1 MSDFR
6 IFAARIKKITRMKI
20 SYNWLKQYVN
30 CDYPAEKISALLTS
44 TGLEVEDLTPFESVK
59 GSLKGVVV
67 GKVLTCIDHP
77 NSDHLH
83 ITTVDCGGEEPL
95 HIVCGAPNVAA
106 GQKVLVATIGTD
118 LWIHDEHITIKRGKI
133 RGEVSEGMICAEDE
147 LQLGESHDGIM
158 VLPDDYEVGKPASFY
173 FPVEN
178 DYTFEIGL
186 TANRSDATSHIGSAR
201 DLVAALN
208 QREDTTQYHLIKPSV
223 EDFRVETHDN
233 DIEVVVEDTA
243 ACPRYSGLSISG
255 VKVGPSPDWLKNR
268 LAAVGIRSINNIVD
282 ISNYVLMEMGQPMH
296 IFDAD
301 KIAGKKVVVKCLPE
315 GTPFVT
321 LDGVERKLNGRN
333 LMICNAEEPMCIAG
347 VFGGLKSGVTES
359 TTNIFLESAYFNPT
373 SIRKTSKYH
382 GLQTD
387 ASFRYERGA
396 DPNITLYALKRAAL
410 LVKAL
415 AGGTISSEIKDVQHG
430 DFTPARVDLKF
441 DYLNKVAGKA
451 IDKTQAVNILK
462 SLECAV
468 VECDETHV
476 VVDVPTCKVDVTRPV
491 DLVEEILRIYGY
503 DNIEIPSRV
512 HASVSRAVK
521 PNADQLQQKIS
532 DMLVANGFYEIMNN
546 SLTKAAYSEA
556 FEAFDSERNV
566 KILNPLSSDL
576 NVMRQTLLWGGL
588 ESIAFNQNRKVTDM
602 KFFEFGNVYF
612 YNAQAQGSQDTLAP
626 YSEYFHLDLFL
637 TGNKQAELWNNQ
649 PKPLDFFDL
658 KQYVMGIL
666 RLLRVDQNQLEVKE
680 GTLKH
685 YEYSLELYL
694 EGKRVATFGKLDKK
708 ALKHFDIKKDV
719 YHATLCWNTLMS
731 NYGKAPEVHFE
742 PLSKFPSVRR
752 DLAMI
757 FDKSVTFE
765 QVKKVAQAAEN
776 KLLQEMSLFDVY
788 EGDKIPEGKKQYAMS
803 FILMSPTATLTDK
816 AIEKAMGRIQGAIEK
831 ELNGVLR

>member
-1 MSDFR
+1 
-6 IFAARIKKITRMKI
+6 MKI

-30 CDYPAEKISALLTS
+30 CDYTAEKVSELLTS

-59 GSLKGVVV
+59 GALKGVVV
-67 GKVLTCIDHP
+67 GKVLTCVDHP

-83 ITTVDCGGEEPL
+83 ITTVNCGGEEPL

-118 LWIHDEHITIKRGKI
+118 LWIHDEQITIKKGKI

-158 VLPDDYEVGKPASFY
+158 VLPEDYEVGKPASFY
-173 FPVEN
+173 FPVEE
-178 DYTFEIGL
+178 DYTIEIGL

-208 QREDTTQYHLIKPSV
+208 QRENTTKYHLITPSV
-223 EDFRVETHDN
+223 DDFKVENHNN

-255 VKVGPSPDWLKNR
+255 VKVGPSPEWLKNR

-282 ISNYVLMEMGQPMH
+282 VSNYVLMEVGQPMH

-301 KIAGKKVVVKCLPE
+301 KITGKKVIVKCLPE

-333 LMICNAEEPMCIAG
+333 LMICNTEEPMCIAG
-347 VFGGLKSGVTES
+347 VFGGLKSGVTEE

-373 SIRKTSKYH
+373 SIRKTSKFH

-396 DPNITLYALKRAAL
+396 DPNITLYALKRAAM
-410 LVKAL
+410 LVKEL
-415 AGGTISSEIKDVQHG
+415 AGGTISSEIKDVING
-430 DFTPARVDLKF
+430 DFKPAQVDLKF
-441 DYLNKVAGKA
+441 DYLNKLAGQD

-462 SLECAV
+462 SLECKV
-468 VECDETHV
+468 VEQNDQHV
-476 VVDVPTCKVDVTRPV
+476 VVDIPTCKVDVTRPADV
-491 DLVEEILRIYGY
+491 VEEILRIYGY
-503 DNIEIPSRV
+503 DNIAIPSRI
-512 HASVSRAVK
+512 HASISRAVK

-532 DMLVANGFYEIMNN
+532 DMLVSNGFYEIMNN
-546 SLTKAAYSEA
+546 SLTKSAYSEA
-556 FEAFDSERNV
+556 FEAFPAERNV
-566 KILNPLSSDL
+566 KIMNPLSSDL

-588 ESIAFNQNRKVTDM
+588 ESIAFNQNRKVSDM

-612 YNAQAQGSQDTLAP
+612 FNAQAKNEQHTLAP
-626 YSEYFHLDLFL
+626 YSEFFHLDLFL
-637 TGNKQAELWNNQ
+637 TGNRQEELWNHQ

-666 RLLRVDQNQLEVKE
+666 HQLRVDPSKLEVKE
-680 GTLKH
+680 GTQTH
-685 YEYSLELYL
+685 FEYSLMFSVDGQEL
-694 EGKRVATFGKLDKK
+694 ATIGKLDKK
-708 ALKHFDIKKDV
+708 TLKLFDIKKDV
-719 YHATLCWNTLMS
+719 FYATLNWTALMC

-765 QVKKVAQAAEN
+765 QVKKVAMAAEN

-788 EGDKIPEGKKQYAMS
+788 EGEKIPEGKKQYAMS
-803 FILMSPTATLTDK
+803 FILMSTTATLTDK
-816 AIEKAMGRIQGAIEK
+816 AIEKAMARIQQAIEK

>member
-1 MSDFR
+1 
-6 IFAARIKKITRMKI
+6 MKI

-30 CDYPAEKISALLTS
+30 CDYPAEKVSELLTS

-59 GSLKGVVV
+59 GALKGVVV
-67 GKVLTCIDHP
+67 GKVLTCVDHP

-106 GQKVLVATIGTD
+106 GQKVLVATINTE
-118 LWIHDEHITIKRGKI
+118 LWIHDEHITIKKGKI

-147 LQLGESHDGIM
+147 LQLGESHNGIM

-173 FPVEN
+173 FPVEQ

-208 QREDTTQYHLIKPSV
+208 QREETTRYHLIKPSV
-223 EDFRVETHDN
+223 DDFKVENHDN
-233 DIEVVVEDTA
+233 DIEVVVEDKA
-243 ACPRYSGLSISG
+243 ACPRYSGLTISG

-282 ISNYVLMEMGQPMH
+282 ISNYVLMEVGQPMH

-301 KIAGKKVVVKCLPE
+301 KITGKKVVVKCLPE

-347 VFGGLKSGVTES
+347 VFGGLKSGVTEA

-410 LVKAL
+410 LVKEL
-415 AGGTISSEIKDVQHG
+415 AGGTISSEIKDVQNG
-430 DFTPARVDLKF
+430 DFTPARVDLRF
-441 DYLNKVAGKA
+441 DYLNSTAGQE

-462 SLECAV
+462 SLECQV
-468 VECDETHV
+468 VEQNDEHV
-476 VVDVPTCKVDVTRPV
+476 VVDVHTSKVDVTRPA

-503 DNIEIPSRV
+503 DNIAIPTRIYTSI
-512 HASVSRAVK
+512 SRANK
-521 PNADQLQQKIS
+521 PNTDKLQQKIS
-532 DMLVANGFYEIMNN
+532 DLLVANGFYEIMNN

-556 FEAFDSERNV
+556 FADFDPERNV
-566 KILNPLSSDL
+566 KIKNPLSSDL

-588 ESIAFNQNRKVTDM
+588 ESIAFNQNRKVNDM

-612 YNAQAQGSQDTLAP
+612 YNKAAHNEKNALAP
-626 YSEYFHLDLFL
+626 YSEYYHLDLFL
-637 TGNKQAELWNNQ
+637 TGNRQEELWNHQ
-649 PKPLDFFDL
+649 VQPLDFFDL
-658 KQYVMGIL
+658 KQYVMGVI
-666 RLLRVDQNQLEVKE
+666 RELRVNANQLEVKE
-680 GTLKH
+680 GAMKH
-685 YEYSLELYL
+685 YEYSTELWMND
-694 EGKRVATFGKLDKK
+694 KRVATFGKINKK
-708 ALKHFDIKKDV
+708 TLKLFDIKKDV
-719 YHATLCWNTLMS
+719 YHATFCWNTLMS
-731 NYGKAPEVHFE
+731 LYGKAPEVHFE

-757 FDKSVTFE
+757 FDKGITFE
-765 QVKKVAQAAEN
+765 QVRKVAMAAEN
-776 KLLQEMSLFDVY
+776 KLLQDLSLFDVY
-788 EGDKIPEGKKQYAMS
+788 EGDKIPQGKKQYAMS
-803 FILMSPTATLTDK
+803 FILMSPNATLTDK
-816 AIEKAMGRIQGAIEK
+816 AIEKAMARIQGAMEK
-831 ELNGVLR
+831 ELGGVLR

>member
-1 MSDFR
+1 
-6 IFAARIKKITRMKI
+6 MKI

-30 CDYPAEKISALLTS
+30 CDYPAEKISEELTS
-44 TGLEVEDLTPFESVK
+44 TGLEVEDLIPFESVK

-67 GKVLTCIDHP
+67 GKVLTCVDHP

-83 ITTVDCGGEEPL
+83 ITTVDCGGAEPL

-106 GQKVLVATIGTD
+106 GQKVLVATINTD
-118 LWIHDEHITIKRGKI
+118 LWIHDEHITIKKGKI

-147 LQLGESHDGIM
+147 LQLGDSHEGIM
-158 VLPDDYEVGKPASFY
+158 VLPDDYEVGRPASYY

-208 QREDTTQYHLIKPSV
+208 QRENTTKYHLITPSV
-223 EDFRVETHDN
+223 EDFKVESHDL
-233 DIEVVVEDTA
+233 DIDVVVEDTA
-243 ACPRYSGLSISG
+243 ACPRYSGLSITG

-282 ISNYVLMEMGQPMH
+282 ISNNVLMEVGQPMH

-301 KIAGKKVVVKCLPE
+301 KITGKKVIVKCLPD

-321 LDGVERKLNGRN
+321 LDGVERKLTSRN

-347 VFGGLKSGVTES
+347 VFGGIKSGVTEE
-359 TTNIFLESAYFNPT
+359 TTNVFLESAYFNPT

-382 GLQTD
+382 DLQTD

-410 LVKAL
+410 LVKEL
-415 AGGTISSEIKDVQHG
+415 AGGTISSEIKDVVNG
-430 DFTPARVDLKF
+430 DFTPARVNLKF
-441 DYLNKVAGKA
+441 DYLNKIAGKC

-462 SLECAV
+462 SLECKV
-468 VECDETHV
+468 IECDENHV
-476 VVDVPTCKVDVTRPV
+476 VVDVPSCKVDVTRPV

-503 DNIEIPSRV
+503 DNIEIPSRIYT
-512 HASVSRAVK
+512 SISRTNK
-521 PNADQLQQKIS
+521 PDADKLQQHVS
-532 DMLVANGFYEIMNN
+532 DMLVSNGFYEIMNN
-546 SLTKAAYSEA
+546 SLTKSAYSEA
-556 FEAFDSERNV
+556 FESFDPDRNV
-566 KILNPLSSDL
+566 KILNPLSSEL

-588 ESIAFNQNRKVTDM
+588 ESIAFNQNRKVNDM

-612 YNAQAQGSQDTLAP
+612 YDGKVEHDPKHPLKP

-637 TGNKQAELWNNQ
+637 TGNKQAELWNAQ
-649 PKPLDFFDL
+649 VKPLDFFDL
-658 KQYVMGIL
+658 KKYVTGIL
-666 RLLRVDQNQLEVKE
+666 HLMRVDPAKLEVKE
-680 GTLKH
+680 GSLKH
-685 YEYSLELYL
+685 YEYSTELYL
-694 EGKRVATFGKLDKK
+694 DGKRVATMGKVEKK
-708 ALKHFDIKKDV
+708 TLKMFDLKKDV
-719 YHATLCWNTLMS
+719 FHATLCWNTLIS

-742 PLSKFPSVRR
+742 PLSKFPAVRR

-757 FDKSVTFE
+757 FDKNVTFE
-765 QVKKVAQAAEN
+765 EVRKVAMAAEN
-776 KLLQEMSLFDVY
+776 KLLQSMSLFDLY
-788 EGDKIPEGKKQYAMS
+788 EGDKIPAGKKQYAMS

-816 AIEKAMGRIQGAIEK
+816 AIEKAMSRIQGAIEK
-831 ELNGVLR
+831 ELNATLR

>member
-1 MSDFR
+1 
-6 IFAARIKKITRMKI
+6 MKI

-30 CDYPAEKISALLTS
+30 CDYTAEKVSELLTS

-59 GSLKGVVV
+59 GALKGVVV
-67 GKVLTCIDHP
+67 GKVLTCVDHP

-118 LWIHDEHITIKRGKI
+118 LWIHDEQITIKKGKI

-158 VLPDDYEVGKPASFY
+158 VLPEDYEVGKPASFY
-173 FPVEN
+173 FPVEE
-178 DYTFEIGL
+178 DYTIEIGL

-208 QREDTTQYHLIKPSV
+208 QRENTTKYHLITPSV
-223 EDFRVETHDN
+223 DDFKVENHNN

-255 VKVGPSPDWLKNR
+255 VKVGPSPEWLKNR

-282 ISNYVLMEMGQPMH
+282 ISNYVLMEVGQPMH

-301 KIAGKKVVVKCLPE
+301 KITGKKVIVKCLPE

-321 LDGVERKLNGRN
+321 LDGVERKLNSRN
-333 LMICNAEEPMCIAG
+333 LMICNTEEPMCIAG
-347 VFGGLKSGVTES
+347 VFGGLKSGVTEE

-373 SIRKTSKYH
+373 SIRKTSKFH

-396 DPNITLYALKRAAL
+396 DPNITLYALKRAAM
-410 LVKAL
+410 LVKEL
-415 AGGTISSEIKDVQHG
+415 AGGTISSEIKDVING
-430 DFTPARVDLKF
+430 DFKPAQVDLKF
-441 DYLNKVAGKA
+441 DYLNKLAGQD

-462 SLECAV
+462 SLECKV
-468 VECDETHV
+468 VEQNDQHV
-476 VVDVPTCKVDVTRPV
+476 VVDIPTCKVDVTRPADV
-491 DLVEEILRIYGY
+491 VEEILRIYGY
-503 DNIEIPSRV
+503 DNIAIPSRI
-512 HASVSRAVK
+512 HASISRAVK

-532 DMLVANGFYEIMNN
+532 DMLVSNGFYEIMNN
-546 SLTKAAYSEA
+546 SLTKSAYSEA
-556 FEAFDSERNV
+556 FEAFPAERNV
-566 KILNPLSSDL
+566 KIMNPLSSDL

-588 ESIAFNQNRKVTDM
+588 ESIAFNQNRKVSDM

-612 YNAQAQGSQDTLAP
+612 FNAQAKNEQHTLAP
-626 YSEYFHLDLFL
+626 YSEFFHLDLFL
-637 TGNKQAELWNNQ
+637 TGNRQEELWNHQ

-666 RLLRVDQNQLEVKE
+666 HQLRVDQSKLEVKE
-680 GTLKH
+680 GTQTH
-685 YEYSLELYL
+685 FEYSLMFSVDGQEL
-694 EGKRVATFGKLDKK
+694 ATIGKLDKK
-708 ALKHFDIKKDV
+708 TLKLFDIKKDV
-719 YHATLCWNTLMS
+719 FYATLNWTALMC

-765 QVKKVAQAAEN
+765 QVKKVAMAAEN

-788 EGDKIPEGKKQYAMS
+788 EGEKIPEGKKQYAMS
-803 FILMSPTATLTDK
+803 FILMSTTATLTDK
-816 AIEKAMGRIQGAIEK
+816 AIEKAMTRIQQAIEK

>member
-1 MSDFR
+1 
-6 IFAARIKKITRMKI
+6 MKI

-30 CDYPAEKISALLTS
+30 CDYTAEKVSELLTS

-59 GSLKGVVV
+59 GVLKGVVV

-118 LWIHDEHITIKRGKI
+118 LWIHDEQITIKKGKI

-158 VLPDDYEVGKPASFY
+158 VLPEDYEVGKPASFY
-173 FPVEN
+173 FPVEE
-178 DYTFEIGL
+178 DYTIEIGL

-208 QREDTTQYHLIKPSV
+208 QRENTTKYHLITPSV
-223 EDFRVETHDN
+223 DDFKVENHNN

-255 VKVGPSPDWLKNR
+255 VKVGPSPEWLKNR

-282 ISNYVLMEMGQPMH
+282 ISNYVLMEVGQPMH

-301 KIAGKKVVVKCLPE
+301 KITGKKVIVKCLPE

-333 LMICNAEEPMCIAG
+333 LMICNTEEPMCIAG
-347 VFGGLKSGVTES
+347 VFGGLKSGVTEE

-373 SIRKTSKYH
+373 SIRKTSKFH

-396 DPNITLYALKRAAL
+396 DPNITLYALKRAAM
-410 LVKAL
+410 LVKEL
-415 AGGTISSEIKDVQHG
+415 AGGTISSEIKDVING
-430 DFTPARVDLKF
+430 DFKPAQVDLKF
-441 DYLNKVAGKA
+441 DYLNKLAGQD

-462 SLECAV
+462 SLECKV
-468 VECDETHV
+468 VEQNDQHV
-476 VVDVPTCKVDVTRPV
+476 VVDIPTCKVDVTRPADV
-491 DLVEEILRIYGY
+491 VEEILRIYGY
-503 DNIEIPSRV
+503 DNIAIPSRI
-512 HASVSRAVK
+512 HASISRAVK

-532 DMLVANGFYEIMNN
+532 DMLVSNGFYEIMNN
-546 SLTKAAYSEA
+546 SLTKSAYSEA
-556 FEAFDSERNV
+556 FEAFPAERNV
-566 KILNPLSSDL
+566 KIMNPLSSDL

-588 ESIAFNQNRKVTDM
+588 ESIAFNQNRKVSDM

-612 YNAQAQGSQDTLAP
+612 FNAQAKNEQHTLAP
-626 YSEYFHLDLFL
+626 YSEFFHLDLFL
-637 TGNKQAELWNNQ
+637 TGNRQEELWNHQ

-666 RLLRVDQNQLEVKE
+666 HQLRVDQSKLEVKE
-680 GTLKH
+680 GTQTH
-685 YEYSLELYL
+685 FEYSLMFSVDGQEL
-694 EGKRVATFGKLDKK
+694 ATIGKLDKK
-708 ALKHFDIKKDV
+708 TLKLFDIKKDV
-719 YHATLCWNTLMS
+719 FYATLNWTALMC

-765 QVKKVAQAAEN
+765 QVKKVAMAAEN

-788 EGDKIPEGKKQYAMS
+788 EGEKIPEGKKQYAMS
-803 FILMSPTATLTDK
+803 FILMSTTATLTDK
-816 AIEKAMGRIQGAIEK
+816 AIEKAMARIQQAIEK

>member
-1 MSDFR
+1 
-6 IFAARIKKITRMKI
+6 MKI

-30 CDYPAEKISALLTS
+30 CDYTAEKVSELLTS

-59 GSLKGVVV
+59 GALKGVVV
-67 GKVLTCIDHP
+67 GKVLTCVDHP

-118 LWIHDEHITIKRGKI
+118 LWIHDEQITIKKGKI

-158 VLPDDYEVGKPASFY
+158 VLPEDYEVGKPASFY
-173 FPVEN
+173 FPVEE
-178 DYTFEIGL
+178 DYTIEIGL

-208 QREDTTQYHLIKPSV
+208 QRENTTKYHLITPSV
-223 EDFRVETHDN
+223 DDFKVENHNN

-255 VKVGPSPDWLKNR
+255 VKVGPSPEWLKNR

-282 ISNYVLMEMGQPMH
+282 ISNYVLMEVGQPMH

-301 KIAGKKVVVKCLPE
+301 KITGKKVIVKCLPE

-333 LMICNAEEPMCIAG
+333 LMICNTEEPMCIAG
-347 VFGGLKSGVTES
+347 VFGGLKSGVTEE

-373 SIRKTSKYH
+373 SIRKTSKFH

-396 DPNITLYALKRAAL
+396 DPNITLYALKRAAM
-410 LVKAL
+410 LVKEL
-415 AGGTISSEIKDVQHG
+415 AGGTISSEIKDVING
-430 DFTPARVDLKF
+430 DFKPAQVDLKF
-441 DYLNKVAGKA
+441 DYLNKLAGQD

-462 SLECAV
+462 SLECKV
-468 VECDETHV
+468 VEQNDQHV
-476 VVDVPTCKVDVTRPV
+476 VVDIPTCKVDVTRPADV
-491 DLVEEILRIYGY
+491 VEEILRIYGY
-503 DNIEIPSRV
+503 DNIAIPSRI
-512 HASVSRAVK
+512 HASISRAVK

-532 DMLVANGFYEIMNN
+532 DMLVSNGFYEIMNN
-546 SLTKAAYSEA
+546 SLTKSAYSEA
-556 FEAFDSERNV
+556 FEAFPAERNV
-566 KILNPLSSDL
+566 KIMNPLSSDL

-588 ESIAFNQNRKVTDM
+588 ESIAFNQNRKVSDM

-612 YNAQAQGSQDTLAP
+612 FNAQAKNEQHTLAP
-626 YSEYFHLDLFL
+626 YSEFFHLDLFL
-637 TGNKQAELWNNQ
+637 TGNRQEELWNHQ

-666 RLLRVDQNQLEVKE
+666 HQLRVDQSKLEVKE

-685 YEYSLELYL
+685 FEYSLVFSVDGQEL
-694 EGKRVATFGKLDKK
+694 ATIGKLDKK
-708 ALKHFDIKKDV
+708 TLKLFDIKKDV
-719 YHATLCWNTLMS
+719 FYATLNWTALMC

-765 QVKKVAQAAEN
+765 QVKKVAMAAEN

-788 EGDKIPEGKKQYAMS
+788 EGEKIPEGKKQYAMS
-803 FILMSPTATLTDK
+803 FILMSTTATLTDK
-816 AIEKAMGRIQGAIEK
+816 AIEKAMARIQQAIEK

>member
-1 MSDFR
+1 
-6 IFAARIKKITRMKI
+6 MKI

-30 CDYPAEKISALLTS
+30 CDYTAEKVSELLTS

-59 GSLKGVVV
+59 GALKGVVV
-67 GKVLTCIDHP
+67 GKVLTCVDHP

-118 LWIHDEHITIKRGKI
+118 LWIHDEQITIKKGKI

-158 VLPDDYEVGKPASFY
+158 VLPENYEVGKPASFY
-173 FPVEN
+173 FPVEE
-178 DYTFEIGL
+178 DYTIEIGL

-208 QREDTTQYHLIKPSV
+208 QRENTTKYHLITPSV
-223 EDFRVETHDN
+223 DDFKVENHNN

-255 VKVGPSPDWLKNR
+255 VKVGPSPEWLKNR

-282 ISNYVLMEMGQPMH
+282 ISNYVLMEVGQPMH

-301 KIAGKKVVVKCLPE
+301 KITGKKVIVKCLPE

-333 LMICNAEEPMCIAG
+333 LMICNTEEPMCIAG
-347 VFGGLKSGVTES
+347 VFGGLKSGVTEE

-373 SIRKTSKYH
+373 SIRKTSKFH

-396 DPNITLYALKRAAL
+396 DPNITLYALKRAAM
-410 LVKAL
+410 LVKEL
-415 AGGTISSEIKDVQHG
+415 AGGTISSEIKDVING
-430 DFTPARVDLKF
+430 DFKPAQVDLKF
-441 DYLNKVAGKA
+441 DYLNKLAGQD

-462 SLECAV
+462 SLECKV
-468 VECDETHV
+468 VEQNDQHV
-476 VVDVPTCKVDVTRPV
+476 VVDIPTCKVDVTRPADV
-491 DLVEEILRIYGY
+491 VEEILRIYGY
-503 DNIEIPSRV
+503 DNIAIPSRI
-512 HASVSRAVK
+512 HASISRAVK

-532 DMLVANGFYEIMNN
+532 DMLVSNGFYEIMNN
-546 SLTKAAYSEA
+546 SLTKSAYSEA
-556 FEAFDSERNV
+556 FEAFPAERNV
-566 KILNPLSSDL
+566 KIMNPLSSDL

-588 ESIAFNQNRKVTDM
+588 ESIAFNQNRKVSDM

-612 YNAQAQGSQDTLAP
+612 FNAQVKNEQHTLAP
-626 YSEYFHLDLFL
+626 YSEFFHLDLFL
-637 TGNKQAELWNNQ
+637 TGNRQEELWNHQ

-666 RLLRVDQNQLEVKE
+666 HQLRVDQSKLEVKE
-680 GTLKH
+680 GTQTH
-685 YEYSLELYL
+685 FEYSLMFSVDGQEL
-694 EGKRVATFGKLDKK
+694 ATIGKLDKK
-708 ALKHFDIKKDV
+708 TLKLFDIKKDV
-719 YHATLCWNTLMS
+719 FYATLNWTALMC

-765 QVKKVAQAAEN
+765 QVKKVAMAAEN

-788 EGDKIPEGKKQYAMS
+788 EGEKIPEGKKQYAMS
-803 FILMSPTATLTDK
+803 FILMSTTATLTDK
-816 AIEKAMGRIQGAIEK
+816 AIEKAMTRIQQAIEK

>member
-1 MSDFR
+1 
-6 IFAARIKKITRMKI
+6 MKI

-30 CDYPAEKISALLTS
+30 CEYPAEKVSELLTS

-67 GKVLTCIDHP
+67 GKVLTCVDHP

-106 GQKVLVATIGTD
+106 GQKVLVATIGTE
-118 LWIHDEHITIKRGKI
+118 LWMGEEYITIKKGKI

-147 LQLGESHDGIM
+147 LQLGTSHDGIM
-158 VLPDDYEVGKPASFY
+158 VLPEDYEVGKPASFY
-173 FPVEN
+173 FPVEE
-178 DYTFEIGL
+178 DYTIEIGL

-208 QREDTTQYHLIKPSV
+208 QRENTTKYHLVLPSV
-223 EDFRVETHDN
+223 DDFKVENHN
-233 DIEVVVEDTA
+233 NNIEVVVEDTA

-255 VKVGPSPDWLKNR
+255 VKVGPSPDWLKHR

-282 ISNYVLMEMGQPMH
+282 ISNYVLMEVGQPMH

-301 KIAGKKVVVKCLPE
+301 KITGKKVIVKCLPE

-321 LDGVERKLNGRN
+321 LDGVERKLNSRN
-333 LMICNAEEPMCIAG
+333 LMICNTEEPMCIAG
-347 VFGGLKSGVTES
+347 VFGGIKSGVTEE
-359 TTNIFLESAYFNPT
+359 TTNVFLESAYFNPT
-373 SIRKTSKYH
+373 SIRKTAKFH

-410 LVKAL
+410 LVKEL
-415 AGGTISSEIKDVQHG
+415 AGGTISSEIKDVKNG
-430 DFTPARVDLKF
+430 DFKPAQVDLKF
-441 DYLNKVAGKA
+441 DYLNKLAGQK

-462 SLECAV
+462 SLECKV
-468 VECDETHV
+468 VAQDDTHV
-476 VVDVPTCKVDVTRPV
+476 VVDIPTCKVDVTRPADV
-491 DLVEEILRIYGY
+491 VEEILRIYGY
-503 DNIEIPSRV
+503 DNIAIPSRI
-512 HASVSRAVK
+512 HASISRAVK

-532 DMLVANGFYEIMNN
+532 DMLVSNGFYEIMNN
-546 SLTKAAYSEA
+546 SLTKSAYSEA
-556 FEAFDSERNV
+556 FEAFDPERNV
-566 KILNPLSSDL
+566 KIMNPLSSDL

-588 ESIAFNQNRKVTDM
+588 ESIAFNQNRKVSDM

-612 YNAQAQGSQDTLAP
+612 YNAKAKDPQQALAP
-626 YSEYFHLDLFL
+626 YSEFFHLDLFL
-637 TGNKQAELWNNQ
+637 TGNKHEELWNQQ

-666 RLLRVDQNQLEVKE
+666 HQLRVDQNKLEVKE
-680 GTLKH
+680 GSQKH
-685 YEYSLELYL
+685 FEYSLVLSLDGVEL
-694 EGKRVATFGKLDKK
+694 ATLGKLDKK
-708 ALKHFDIKKDV
+708 TMKLFDIKKDV
-719 YHATLCWNTLMS
+719 FYATLDWTALMQH
-731 NYGKAPEVHFE
+731 YGKAPEVHFE

-757 FDKSVTFE
+757 FDKNITFD
-765 QVKKVAQAAEN
+765 QVKKVAMDAEN
-776 KLLQEMSLFDVY
+776 KILQEMSLFDVY

-803 FILMSPTATLTDK
+803 FILMSTTATLTDK
-816 AIEKAMGRIQGAIEK
+816 AIEKAMARIQQAIEK

>member
-1 MSDFR
+1 M
-6 IFAARIKKITRMKI
+6 
-20 SYNWLKQYVN
+20 KQYVN
-30 CDYPAEKISALLTS
+30 CDYTAEKVSELLTS

-59 GSLKGVVV
+59 GALKGVVV
-67 GKVLTCIDHP
+67 GKVLTCVDHP

-118 LWIHDEHITIKRGKI
+118 LWIHDEQITIKKGKI

-147 LQLGESHDGIM
+147 LQLGNSHDGIM
-158 VLPDDYEVGKPASFY
+158 VLPEDYEVGKPASFY
-173 FPVEN
+173 FPVEE
-178 DYTFEIGL
+178 DYTIEIGL

-208 QREDTTQYHLIKPSV
+208 QRENTTKYHLITPSV
-223 EDFRVETHDN
+223 DDFKVENHNN
-233 DIEVVVEDTA
+233 DIEVVVEDTT

-255 VKVGPSPDWLKNR
+255 VKVGPSPEWLKNR

-282 ISNYVLMEMGQPMH
+282 ISNYVLMEVGQPMH

-301 KIAGKKVVVKCLPE
+301 KITGKKVIVKCLPE

-333 LMICNAEEPMCIAG
+333 LMICNTEEPMCIAG
-347 VFGGLKSGVTES
+347 VFGGLKSGVTEE

-373 SIRKTSKYH
+373 SIRKTSKFH

-396 DPNITLYALKRAAL
+396 DPNITLYALKRAAM
-410 LVKAL
+410 LVKEL
-415 AGGTISSEIKDVQHG
+415 AGGTISSEIKDVKNS
-430 DFTPARVDLKF
+430 DFKPAQVDLKF
-441 DYLNKVAGKA
+441 DYLNKIAGQD

-462 SLECAV
+462 SLECKV
-468 VECDETHV
+468 VEQNDQHV
-476 VVDVPTCKVDVTRPV
+476 VVDIPTCKVDVTRPADV
-491 DLVEEILRIYGY
+491 VEEILRIYGY
-503 DNIEIPSRV
+503 DNIAIPSRI
-512 HASVSRAVK
+512 HASISRAVK

-532 DMLVANGFYEIMNN
+532 DMLVSNGFYEIMNN
-546 SLTKAAYSEA
+546 SLTKSAYSDA
-556 FEAFDSERNV
+556 FEAFPADRNV
-566 KILNPLSSDL
+566 KIMNPLSSDL

-588 ESIAFNQNRKVTDM
+588 ESIAFNQNRKVADM

-612 YNAQAQGSQDTLAP
+612 FNAQAKNEQHTLAP
-626 YSEYFHLDLFL
+626 YSEFFHLDLFL
-637 TGNKQAELWNNQ
+637 TGNRQEELWNQQ

-658 KQYVMGIL
+658 KQYVTGIL
-666 RLLRVDQNQLEVKE
+666 HQLRVDPNKLEVKE
-680 GTLKH
+680 GTQKH
-685 YEYSLELYL
+685 FEHSLVFAIDGQEL
-694 EGKRVATFGKLDKK
+694 ATIGKLDKK
-708 ALKHFDIKKDV
+708 TLKLFDIKKDV
-719 YHATLCWNTLMS
+719 FYATLDWTALMS

-757 FDKSVTFE
+757 FDKNVTFE
-765 QVKKVAQAAEN
+765 QVKKVAMAAEN

-788 EGDKIPEGKKQYAMS
+788 EGEKIPEGKKQYAMS
-803 FILMSPTATLTDK
+803 FILMSTTATLTDK
-816 AIEKAMGRIQGAIEK
+816 AIEKTMSRIQGAIEK
-831 ELNGVLR
+831 ELGGVLR

>member
-1 MSDFR
+1 
-6 IFAARIKKITRMKI
+6 MKI

-30 CDYPAEKISALLTS
+30 CDYTAEKVSELLTS

-59 GSLKGVVV
+59 GALKGVVV
-67 GKVLTCIDHP
+67 GKVLTCVDHP

-118 LWIHDEHITIKRGKI
+118 LWIHDEQITIKKGKI

-158 VLPDDYEVGKPASFY
+158 VLPEDYEVGKPASFY
-173 FPVEN
+173 FPVEE
-178 DYTFEIGL
+178 DYTIEIGL

-208 QREDTTQYHLIKPSV
+208 QRENTTKYHLITPSV
-223 EDFRVETHDN
+223 DDFKVENHNN

-255 VKVGPSPDWLKNR
+255 VKVGPSPEWLKNR

-282 ISNYVLMEMGQPMH
+282 ISNYVLMEVGQPMH

-301 KIAGKKVVVKCLPE
+301 KITGKKVIVKCLPE

-333 LMICNAEEPMCIAG
+333 LMICNTEEPMCIAG
-347 VFGGLKSGVTES
+347 VFGGLKSGVTEE

-373 SIRKTSKYH
+373 SIRKTSKFH

-396 DPNITLYALKRAAL
+396 DPNITLYALKRAAM
-410 LVKAL
+410 LVKEL
-415 AGGTISSEIKDVQHG
+415 AGGTISSEIKDVING
-430 DFTPARVDLKF
+430 DFKPAQVDLKF
-441 DYLNKVAGKA
+441 DYLNKLAGQD

-462 SLECAV
+462 SLECKV
-468 VECDETHV
+468 VEQNDQHV
-476 VVDVPTCKVDVTRPV
+476 VVDIPTCKVDVTRPADV
-491 DLVEEILRIYGY
+491 VEEILRIYGY
-503 DNIEIPSRV
+503 DNIAIPSRI
-512 HASVSRAVK
+512 HASISRAVK

-532 DMLVANGFYEIMNN
+532 DMLVSNGFYEIMNN
-546 SLTKAAYSEA
+546 SLTKSAYSEA
-556 FEAFDSERNV
+556 FEAFPAERNV
-566 KILNPLSSDL
+566 KIMNPLSSDL

-588 ESIAFNQNRKVTDM
+588 ESIAFNQNRKVSDM

-612 YNAQAQGSQDTLAP
+612 FNAQAKNEQHTLAP
-626 YSEYFHLDLFL
+626 YSEFFHLDLFL
-637 TGNKQAELWNNQ
+637 TGNRQEELWNHQ

-666 RLLRVDQNQLEVKE
+666 HQLRVDQSKLEVKE
-680 GTLKH
+680 GTQTH
-685 YEYSLELYL
+685 FEYSLMFSVDGQEL
-694 EGKRVATFGKLDKK
+694 ATIGKLDKK
-708 ALKHFDIKKDV
+708 TLKLFDIKKDV
-719 YHATLCWNTLMS
+719 FYATLNWTALMQS
-731 NYGKAPEVHFE
+731 YGKAPEVHFE

-765 QVKKVAQAAEN
+765 QVKKVAMAAEN

-788 EGDKIPEGKKQYAMS
+788 EGEKIPEGKKQYAMN
-803 FILMSPTATLTDK
+803 FILMSTTATLTDK
-816 AIEKAMGRIQGAIEK
+816 AIEKAMARIQQAIEK

>member
-1 MSDFR
+1 M
-6 IFAARIKKITRMKI
+6 
-20 SYNWLKQYVN
+20 KQYVN
-30 CDYPAEKISALLTS
+30 CDYTAEKVSELLTS

-59 GSLKGVVV
+59 GALKGVVV
-67 GKVLTCIDHP
+67 GKVLTCVDHP

-118 LWIHDEHITIKRGKI
+118 LWIHDEQITIKKGKI

-158 VLPDDYEVGKPASFY
+158 VLPEDYEVGKPASFY
-173 FPVEN
+173 FPVEE
-178 DYTFEIGL
+178 DYTIEIGL

-208 QREDTTQYHLIKPSV
+208 QRENTTKYHLITPSV
-223 EDFRVETHDN
+223 DDFKVENHNN

-255 VKVGPSPDWLKNR
+255 VKVGPSPEWLKNR

-282 ISNYVLMEMGQPMH
+282 ISNYVLMEVGQPMH

-301 KIAGKKVVVKCLPE
+301 KITGKKVIVKCLPE

-333 LMICNAEEPMCIAG
+333 LMICNTEEPMCIAG
-347 VFGGLKSGVTES
+347 VFGGLKSGVTEE

-373 SIRKTSKYH
+373 SIRKTSKFH

-396 DPNITLYALKRAAL
+396 DPNITLYALKRAAM
-410 LVKAL
+410 LVKEL
-415 AGGTISSEIKDVQHG
+415 AGGTISSEIKDVING
-430 DFTPARVDLKF
+430 DFKPAQVDLKF
-441 DYLNKVAGKA
+441 DYLNKLAGQD

-462 SLECAV
+462 SLECKV
-468 VECDETHV
+468 VEQNDQHV
-476 VVDVPTCKVDVTRPV
+476 VVDIPTCKVDVTRPADV
-491 DLVEEILRIYGY
+491 VEEILRIYGY
-503 DNIEIPSRV
+503 DNIAIPSRI
-512 HASVSRAVK
+512 HASISRAVK

-532 DMLVANGFYEIMNN
+532 DMLVSNGFYEIMNN
-546 SLTKAAYSEA
+546 SLTKSAYSEA
-556 FEAFDSERNV
+556 FEAFPAERNV
-566 KILNPLSSDL
+566 KIMNPLSSDL

-588 ESIAFNQNRKVTDM
+588 ESIAFNQNRKVSDM

-612 YNAQAQGSQDTLAP
+612 FNAQAKNEQHTLAP
-626 YSEYFHLDLFL
+626 YSEFFHLDLFL
-637 TGNKQAELWNNQ
+637 TGNRQEELWNHQ

-666 RLLRVDQNQLEVKE
+666 HQLRVDQSKLEVKE
-680 GTLKH
+680 GTQTH
-685 YEYSLELYL
+685 FEYSLMFSVDGQEL
-694 EGKRVATFGKLDKK
+694 ATIGKLDKK
-708 ALKHFDIKKDV
+708 TLKLFDIKKDV
-719 YHATLCWNTLMS
+719 FYATLNWTALMQS
-731 NYGKAPEVHFE
+731 YGKAPEVHFE

-765 QVKKVAQAAEN
+765 QVKKVAMAAEN

-788 EGDKIPEGKKQYAMS
+788 EGEKIPEGKKQYAMN
-803 FILMSPTATLTDK
+803 FILMSTTATLTDK
-816 AIEKAMGRIQGAIEK
+816 AIEKAMARIQQAIEK